1 MQSIE
6 MYKFLIVFLTFTVTS
21 VVSSRCGKVFYDQD
35 NYYKIYCF
43 KVNGGISSIKLTNNV
58 TIEQVQFTDNRA
70 CFKTMKPQQTNYEI
84 SCWQE
89 LEEDCEGDND
99 VYQIDWKEESGIIK
113 CKKVKQEE
121 SRLLPSGG
129 IFGERIY
136 FHGIKNGNL
145 TVIFKTLIVE
155 NLLVYVPNRKPKR
168 E

>member
-43 KVNGGISSIKLTNNV
+43 KANGGVSSIKLNNNV
-58 TIEQVQFTDNRA
+58 TIEEVQSTDNRE
-70 CFKTMKPQQTNYEI
+70 CFKLIKPQQTNYEI

-99 VYQIDWKEESGIIK
+99 VYQRYWNKESDTIK
-113 CKKVKQEE
+113 CKKVNKKDYKH
-121 SRLLPSGG
+121 G
-129 IFGERIY
+129 RIY
-136 FHGIKNGNL
+136 YYGIKNRNL
-145 TVIFKTLIVE
+145 TVIFKTRIVQFF
-155 NLLVYVPNRKPKR
+155 LVYVPNVKPKR

>member
-43 KVNGGISSIKLTNNV
+43 KANGGVSSIKLNNNV
-58 TIEQVQFTDNRA
+58 TIEEVQSTDNRE
-70 CFKTMKPQQTNYEI
+70 CFKIIKPQRTNYEI

-99 VYQIDWKEESGIIK
+99 VYQRYWNEESDTIK
-113 CKKVKQEE
+113 CKKVNK
-121 SRLLPSGG
+121 RDYKHR
-129 IFGERIY
+129 RIY
-136 FHGIKNGNL
+136 YHGITNGNL
-145 TVIFKTLIVE
+145 TVIFEISIVQYR
-155 NLLVYVPNRKPKR
+155 LVYVPDLQPKR
-168 E
+168 D

>member
-43 KVNGGISSIKLTNNV
+43 KVNGGISSIKLANNV
-58 TIEQVQFTDNRA
+58 TIEEVQFTDNRE
-70 CFKTMKPQQTNYEI
+70 CFKIIKPQQTNYEI

-89 LEEDCEGDND
+89 LEQDCEGDNGVD
-99 VYQIDWKEESGIIK
+99 PLGWNEESDILK
-113 CKKVKQEE
+113 CKKVNKMDYKYG
-121 SRLLPSGG
+121 S
-129 IFGERIY
+129 IY
-136 FHGIKNGNL
+136 YDGIKNGNL
-145 TVIFKTLIVE
+145 TVIFEIRIVKYM
-155 NLLVYVPNRKPKR
+155 LVYVPDLQPKR